1 MEILVKEFKDENH
14 VYMFDINM
22 RPVNI
27 EVVSK
32 RKTRCYIK
40 NLIKKNHVIVVE
52 FTDVIDFS
60 SSPNY
65 IIDRI

>member
-1 MEILVKEFKDENH
+1 MEILVKEFKGENH

-22 RPVNI
+22 RPINI

-32 RKTRCYIK
+32 RKTRNYIK
-40 NLIKKNHVIVVE
+40 NLIKKYHIIDVK
-52 FTDVIDFS
+52 FTDIIDFS
-60 SSPNY
+60 NNPNY

>member
-32 RKTRCYIK
+32 RKTRGYIK
-40 NLIKKNHVIVVE
+40 NLIKKNHVIGVE

>member
-32 RKTRCYIK
+32 RKTRGYIK
-40 NLIKKNHVIVVE
+40 NLIKKNHVIGVE
-52 FTDVIDFS
+52 FTDVIDVS

>member
-32 RKTRCYIK
+32 RKTRGYIK
-40 NLIKKNHVIVVE
+40 NLIKKHHVIGVE

>member
-32 RKTRCYIK
+32 RKTRGYIK
-40 NLIKKNHVIVVE
+40 NLIKKYHVIGVE

-65 IIDRI
+65 IIDHI

>member
-32 RKTRCYIK
+32 RKTRGYIK
-40 NLIKKNHVIVVE
+40 NLIKKKCYIE
-52 FTDVIDFS
+52 DG
-60 SSPNY
+60 NY
-65 IIDRI
+65 NDKFFYAKVYKLK

>member
-1 MEILVKEFKDENH
+1 MEILVKEFKGENH

-22 RPVNI
+22 RPINI

-32 RKTRCYIK
+32 RKTRNYIK
-40 NLIKKNHVIVVE
+40 NLIKKYHIIDVK
-52 FTDVIDFS
+52 FTDIIDFS
-60 SSPNY
+60 NTPNY